1 MTMPNKRT
9 EAAELAE
16 MQRNSVTVPADK
28 LAELQRKAGMV
39 DDLVEVLED
48 IIERWDTPL
57 WKDVPHTAEYIDA
70 ARFVLA
76 KAKGEQ

>member
-1 MTMPNKRT
+1 MN
-9 EAAELAE
+9 
-16 MQRNSVTVPADK
+16 NVTVPADK

-76 KAKGEQ
+76 KTKGE